1 MFKIGDFSKLGQVS
15 TRMLRHYDQMGLLK
29 PSFTDEWTG
38 YRYYTIDQLSRL
50 HRLIALKDLGFSLEQ
65 VAELL
70 NRGDNLPVPELRGML
85 KLRQAEI
92 TRELQEKQAQLASVE
107 ARLHQLEQA
116 GRPSPYEIVVKSLAP
131 QTIASLRQIVPHV
144 AEMGYY
150 CQVMYA
156 ELYALLEQFRIPS
169 LEPELTLY
177 HNEEYQETN
186 LDVEVAL
193 PVAPM
198 TQSSD
203 ERLIVRDL
211 PGAELAAALIYEGPL
226 MEMPPAVLAL
236 LAYIGTHRHIIVG
249 PLRELHHSGPVHRNG
264 QPVPSAV
271 VELQI
276 PITPS
281 LL

>member
-65 VAELL
+65 IADLL
-70 NRGDNLPVPELRGML
+70 NRGDTLPVPELRGML

-107 ARLHQLEQA
+107 ARLHHLEQE
-116 GRPSPYEIVVKSLAP
+116 GHPFPYEIVVKSLEP
-131 QTIASLRQIVPHV
+131 QTIASIRQVVPHI

-156 ELYALLEQFRIPS
+156 GLYELLAQSGIPT

-193 PVAPM
+193 SVAPT
-198 TQSSD
+198 TQSVD
-203 ERLIVRDL
+203 ERLLVRDL
-211 PGAELAAALIYEGPL
+211 PGADLAAALIYEGPL
-226 MEMPPAVLAL
+226 ANMQPAILAL
-236 LAYIGTHRHIIVG
+236 LTYIGTHRHIITG
-249 PLRELHHSGPVHRNG
+249 PLRELHHSGPVHINN
-264 QPVPSAV
+264 QPVPSAI

-276 PITPS
+276 PIAPS
-281 LL
+281 HP

>member
-29 PSFTDEWTG
+29 PNFTDQWTG

-70 NRGDNLPVPELRGML
+70 NRGDNVPVTELRGML

-92 TRELQEKQAQLASVE
+92 TRELQEKQTQLASVE
-107 ARLHQLEQA
+107 ARLYQLEQE
-116 GRPSPYEIVVKSLAP
+116 GHPSPYEIVIKSIEP
-131 QTIASLRQIVPHV
+131 QTIASVRQIVPHL

-156 ELYALLEQFRIPS
+156 GLYSLLEQFRIVP

-177 HNEEYQETN
+177 HNEEYQETD

-198 TQSSD
+198 TKLVNEQ
-203 ERLIVRDL
+203 LTVRDL
-211 PGAELAAALIYEGPL
+211 PGADLAAALIYEGPL
-226 MEMPPAVLAL
+226 MGMQQAVLAL
-236 LAYIGTHRHIIVG
+236 LAYIGTHHHVIAG
-249 PLRELHHSGPVHRNG
+249 PLRELHHSGPVHINN

-276 PITPS
+276 PITPATR
-281 LL
+281 